1 MNWILHRKLVLQEHL
16 AVLKRWYDQ
25 IMNYVNDDTTTNSII
40 CWLKHLD
47 KTRNVS
53 FSHPKKVKV
62 AVFDV
67 SWDIFLPL
75 RSLTYKIKILWLSS
89 SERVPICFPT
99 YEVGVVSIEG
109 NKEAE
114 EVAHRH
120 NQLKKLIEGQNLQI
134 RGMFCFYFVR
144 LPSAPPLPRPMPP
157 RSSSCRR
164 WHSCAGWSWSRSLQ
178 QMLSSNL

>member
-1 MNWILHRKLVLQEHL
+1 MIWPNYKLCQWWQHHQFHHLLIETPGQNQKCQLQSSQESESSCFW
-16 AVLKRWYDQ
+16 R
-25 IMNYVNDDTTTNSII
+25 
-40 CWLKHLD
+40 
-47 KTRNVS
+47 
-53 FSHPKKVKV
+53 
-62 AVFDV
+62 
-67 SWDIFLPL
+67 FLGYFLLP
-75 RSLTYKIKILWLSS
+75 RSLTYKIKILWLSL

-144 LPSAPPLPRPMPP
+144 LPSAPPLPPPMPP